1 MTHSTLPMWKD
12 KRNVTITYTNLPP
25 DSAGVV
31 KIDDLVSYQGLGSDK
46 VKTICGIDTPS
57 PGRLFIEKGVSI
69 ADFIRE
75 PRCLGL
81 EGERVVDDC

>member
-12 KRNVTITYTNLPP
+12 KRNVTITYTNLPA

-31 KIDDLVSYQGLGSDK
+31 KIDDLVSYQGIASDK
-46 VKTICGIDTPS
+46 VKTVCGIDTPS
-57 PGRLFIEKGVSI
+57 PGRLFVEGGVNIVNS
-69 ADFIRE
+69 IRE

-81 EGERVVDDC
+81 EGERVADDC